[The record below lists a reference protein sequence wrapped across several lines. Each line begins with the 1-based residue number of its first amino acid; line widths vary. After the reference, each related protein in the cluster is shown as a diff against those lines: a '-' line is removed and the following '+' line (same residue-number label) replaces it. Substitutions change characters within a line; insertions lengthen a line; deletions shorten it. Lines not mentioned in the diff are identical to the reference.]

1 MVGLD
6 LNFNGIPLDNLND
19 LRSHNLSDNFLYTS
33 VYSRLFD
40 DLDIDCAYHD
50 EISLSNLINNN
61 KNSLSCF
68 SLNVQSFPSKYV
80 EFKNLLSNLSKNKC
94 VFDIVCLSETWLRDF
109 SRYQLTGYNIFF
121 ASRTSDSHGGSA
133 IFLKKDIIAT
143 QIFNENFMVNNLIEA
158 TAVRINFNG
167 FKCIILSIYRP
178 NTHLTLN
185 NSDQLALFFTK
196 FNLILEFLD
205 TLNTPVLITGDFNV
219 NLFNL
224 NDPNGNASLLMDM
237 VTPFGYL
244 QTINRATRIDGPSFT
259 CIDHCYIK
267 DLLPKLICTGV
278 LALDISDHYGTFV
291 LLRTDKAKKPRLP
304 STKKRLI
311 TEETKRSFFNALSAL
326 SWIEVTSLDDP
337 SDSYKKF
344 IEIFMLHYNLNFPL
358 VNNVPNKQFIP
369 QQPFMTT
376 GLLKCRAIKENL
388 SRASK
393 ASPLPHLINNYK
405 KYRNIYSKCVRTAQK
420 LYTRHQISDAKG
432 DPRKIWSVLKDA
444 LRLPKKSNQINK
456 IIIDDDVITNN
467 IQIANEFNSFFS
479 NIGPSIANTVP
490 STNAHF
496 SDFLPP
502 PCPNSF
508 FMEPINENV
517 FFNYILST
525 KPKLGLD
532 DNDISM
538 RMIHDMAI
546 PLTKP
551 LCYIFN
557 QSISLSTFPELM
569 KTSRCIPILKK
580 GSPFSVENYRGV
592 VMVNGFAKI
601 FEKIFSDRLINFLEE
616 TDFFI
621 DKQFGFRKGTST
633 AHALTAILNEITAR
647 LNEDKLVLALFC
659 DIQKCFDSLDRSIL
673 FRKLENAGIR
683 GHVLDWIKSYFSN
696 RKQRVFVNGSNSSS
710 TLDILFG
717 VLQGSILG
725 VLFFLIYINDIP
737 NASQTINSFLFAD
750 DNSAIISAPSLHEL
764 ILSANTEIDSLLHWY
779 KANKLSLH
787 PQKTKAFIF
796 TTPRANLNLNIDTN
810 GRTFI
815 PIFLNMNNANENDI
829 SKIIP
834 VSLIPNNEETS
845 VRVLG
850 ILIDNKLNY
859 KDHFKYLHGKLTKA
873 IFSLRIMRHI
883 LDQRHLKLLYSSYLK
898 SAIEYGS
905 LLFSNVAKI
914 TLNPIIIMQKK
925 AIRIICSAQYR
936 AHTAPLFKQE
946 KILPFEELIF
956 YNICRFMFDYNK
968 DTLPIIFKHTWLKN
982 NEVHRYP
989 VRNQNDFFIAPVN
1002 KPFLSQ
1008 LPLFQFPKSW
1018 NSLPTEIKTIDSRKV
1033 FAKTLHKHLIDN
1045 IAL

>member
-1 MVGLD
+1 
-6 LNFNGIPLDNLND
+6 
-19 LRSHNLSDNFLYTS
+19 
-33 VYSRLFD
+33 
-40 DLDIDCAYHD
+40 
-50 EISLSNLINNN
+50 
-61 KNSLSCF
+61 
-68 SLNVQSFPSKYV
+68 
-80 EFKNLLSNLSKNKC
+80 
-94 VFDIVCLSETWLRDF
+94 
-109 SRYQLTGYNIFF
+109 
-121 ASRTSDSHGGSA
+121 
-133 IFLKKDIIAT
+133 
-143 QIFNENFMVNNLIEA
+143 
-158 TAVRINFNG
+158 
-167 FKCIILSIYRP
+167 
-178 NTHLTLN
+178 
-185 NSDQLALFFTK
+185 
-196 FNLILEFLD
+196 
-205 TLNTPVLITGDFNV
+205 
-219 NLFNL
+219 
-224 NDPNGNASLLMDM
+224 
-237 VTPFGYL
+237 
-244 QTINRATRIDGPSFT
+244 
-259 CIDHCYIK
+259 
-267 DLLPKLICTGV
+267 
-278 LALDISDHYGTFV
+278 
-291 LLRTDKAKKPRLP
+291 
-304 STKKRLI
+304 
-311 TEETKRSFFNALSAL
+311 
-326 SWIEVTSLDDP
+326 
-337 SDSYKKF
+337 
-344 IEIFMLHYNLNFPL
+344 
-358 VNNVPNKQFIP
+358 
-369 QQPFMTT
+369 
-376 GLLKCRAIKENL
+376 
-388 SRASK
+388 
-393 ASPLPHLINNYK
+393 
-405 KYRNIYSKCVRTAQK
+405 
-420 LYTRHQISDAKG
+420 
-432 DPRKIWSVLKDA
+432 
-444 LRLPKKSNQINK
+444 
-456 IIIDDDVITNN
+456 
-467 IQIANEFNSFFS
+467 
-479 NIGPSIANTVP
+479 
-490 STNAHF
+490 
-496 SDFLPP
+496 
-502 PCPNSF
+502 
-508 FMEPINENV
+508 MEPINENV
-517 FFNYILST
+517 FYNYILST

-557 QSISLSTFPELM
+557 QSISLSTFPALM

-633 AHALTAILNEITAR
+633 AHALTAIINEITAR

-696 RKQRVFVNGSNSSS
+696 RKQRVFVNGFNSSS

-883 LDQRHLKLLYSSYLK
+883 LDQRHLKLLYSLYLK
-898 SAIEYGS
+898 SAIEYG
-905 LLFSNVAKI
+905 L
-914 TLNPIIIMQKK
+914 
-925 AIRIICSAQYR
+925 
-936 AHTAPLFKQE
+936 
-946 KILPFEELIF
+946 
-956 YNICRFMFDYNK
+956 
-968 DTLPIIFKHTWLKN
+968 
-982 NEVHRYP
+982 
-989 VRNQNDFFIAPVN
+989 
-1002 KPFLSQ
+1002 
-1008 LPLFQFPKSW
+1008 
-1018 NSLPTEIKTIDSRKV
+1018 
-1033 FAKTLHKHLIDN
+1033 
-1045 IAL
+1045 